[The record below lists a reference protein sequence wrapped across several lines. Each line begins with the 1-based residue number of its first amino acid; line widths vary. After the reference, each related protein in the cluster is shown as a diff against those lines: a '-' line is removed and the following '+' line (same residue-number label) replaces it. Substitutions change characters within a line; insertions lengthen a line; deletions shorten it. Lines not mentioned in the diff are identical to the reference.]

1 MIISMDNDTG
11 GLINMAVTL
20 LQRGGAIIAQ
30 IEGDLDHHS
39 AAGIRADID
48 HAVRVSEIT
57 RLVLDFSR
65 VTFMDS
71 SGIGLVMGRYKLMTE
86 RGGKCVVADPPAY
99 ISRVMRISGINRLC
113 EIVHIQRESAEAES
127 PQAEPSGE
135 GGVKI

>member
-1 MIISMDNDTG
+1 M
-11 GLINMAVTL
+11 
-20 LQRGGAIIAQ
+20 
-30 IEGDLDHHS
+30 
-39 AAGIRADID
+39 
-48 HAVRVSEIT
+48 
-57 RLVLDFSR
+57 LDFSR

-135 GGVKI
+135 RGVKI

>member
-1 MIISMDNDTG
+1 
-11 GLINMAVTL
+11 MAVTL

-86 RGGKCVVADPPAY
+86 RGGKCVSVE
-99 ISRVMRISGINRLC
+99 RVWKEYKVR
-113 EIVHIQRESAEAES
+113 
-127 PQAEPSGE
+127 
-135 GGVKI
+135 

>member
-1 MIISMDNDTG
+1 MTETSGVCRIRKAAVVQTIAHISVRCEG
-11 GLINMAVTL
+11 VAGVLAVD
-20 LQRGGAIIAQ
+20 A
-30 IEGDLDHHS
+30 S
-39 AAGIRADID
+39 A
-48 HAVRVSEIT
+48 AVRVSEIT

-99 ISRVMRISGINRLC
+99 ISRVKRISGINRLC

-135 GGVKI
+135 RGVKI

>member
-1 MIISMDNDTG
+1 
-11 GLINMAVTL
+11 MAVTL
-20 LQRGGAIIAQ
+20 LQRGGAIIA
-30 IEGDLDHHS
+30 
-39 AAGIRADID
+39 
-48 HAVRVSEIT
+48 

-135 GGVKI
+135 KI

>member
-1 MIISMDNDTG
+1 
-11 GLINMAVTL
+11 MAVTL

-39 AAGIRADID
+39 D

-135 GGVKI
+135 RGVKI